1 MRQDPIIALDFAT
14 EAEVMSFLAQFDE
27 TLFVKIGMELFYQTG
42 PALIDQIKALG
53 HDIFLDLKLHD
64 IPNTVG
70 KAMEGLAKLNVELV
84 NVHAAGGTVM
94 MERAVE
100 GLRRH
105 NKDIKIIA
113 VTQLTST
120 SEQQLHEEQNI
131 QTSMETAV
139 LNYARLAQQAGLD
152 GVVCSPLET
161 TMIREHCGDDFLK
174 VTPGIRLAHS
184 AKDDQQRITTPE
196 KARQL
201 GSTHI
206 VVGRPIT
213 QSDHPVQ
220 SYHQIKESWLNAC
233 QN

>member
-1 MRQDPIIALDFAT
+1 MKQTPIIALDFSN
-14 EAEVMSFLAQFDE
+14 EAEVMAFLQQFDE
-27 TLFVKIGMELFYQTG
+27 SLFVKVGMELFYQTG
-42 PALIDQIKALG
+42 PALIDRIKGLG

-70 KAMEGLAKLNVELV
+70 KAMEGLAKLNVDLV

-139 LNYARLAQQAGLD
+139 LNYASLAQQAGLD

-161 TMIREHCGDDFLK
+161 TLIREHCGDDFLK

-213 QSDHPVQ
+213 QNDNPVQ

>member
-1 MRQDPIIALDFAT
+1 
-14 EAEVMSFLAQFDE
+14 
-27 TLFVKIGMELFYQTG
+27 
-42 PALIDQIKALG
+42 
-53 HDIFLDLKLHD
+53 
-64 IPNTVG
+64 
-70 KAMEGLAKLNVELV
+70 MEGLAKLNVDLV

-94 MERAVE
+94 MQRAVE

-105 NKDIKIIA
+105 NKAIKIIA

-139 LNYARLAQQAGLD
+139 LNYASLAQQAGLD

-174 VTPGIRLAHS
+174 VTPGIRLANS

-196 KARQL
+196 KHVSSVRHILLSVARLHKTTIQYKVIIKL
-201 GSTHI
+201 KK
-206 VVGRPIT
+206 VG
-213 QSDHPVQ
+213 
-220 SYHQIKESWLNAC
+220 
-233 QN
+233 